1 MARTKKSLSLNVNED
16 SLNTW
21 PNQEEEGQLTVDVYQ
36 TPTEIVIR
44 SAIAGVDPKDLDI
57 SINNDM
63 VTIRGERKEEETV
76 SDDDYF
82 YRECFWGAFSRSII
96 LPAEVDTSAANASFK
111 NGILTIRL
119 PKIEKARVKKL
130 KVEED

>member
-1 MARTKKSLSLNVNED
+1 MPRTKKSLALNVNND
-16 SLNTW
+16 SLDTW
-21 PNQEEEGQLTVDVYQ
+21 PNQEEEGQLTIDVYQ
-36 TPTEIVIR
+36 TPSEIVIR

-82 YRECFWGAFSRSII
+82 YRECFWGAFSRSVI
-96 LPAEVDTSAANASFK
+96 LPAEVDTTNAKASFK

-119 PKIEKARVKKL
+119 PKIEKARVRKL
-130 KVEED
+130 SVEKD